1 MNSNDFFTNLLK
13 DIKTDL
19 KDEFDKNFERK
30 AFFNEPWAVT
40 KMGNNRGSL
49 MMRSGD
55 LRKSIGASID
65 YSGGTIHFTSS
76 LPYASIHNQGGVII
90 VTAKMKKYFWAMYY
104 KASGAVS
111 TKANGAA
118 SNSKRNKMLSGEA
131 EFWKAMALKKV
142 GDKLTITKRQFIGN
156 HQNVQNIVKQD
167 IDNAVQAMGKQL
179 QIQMIKNK

>member
-19 KDEFDKNFERK
+19 KDEFDRNFERK
-30 AFFNEPWAVT
+30 AFFNEPWADT
-40 KMGNNRGSL
+40 KMHNNRGSL

-65 YSGGTIHFTSS
+65 YNGGKIIFTSS
-76 LPYASIHNQGGVII
+76 LPYASIHNKGGVII
-90 VTAKMKKYFWAMYY
+90 ITAKMKKFFWAMYY
-104 KASGAVS
+104 KASGAVT
-111 TKANGAA
+111 TKASGAT
-118 SNSKRNKMLSGEA
+118 SNSKRNKALSSEA
-131 EFWKAMALKKV
+131 YFWKAMALKKV
-142 GDKLTITKRQFIGN
+142 GDKITIIKRQFIGN
-156 HQNVQNIVKQD
+156 HQNVKNIVKQD